1 MGAAGLTKIV
11 WSAMAKISFR
21 LWAQTKRR
29 FFTVGFVIVTTSAS
43 LVAQE
48 PAVQKPCRFDLTP
61 LVGYRT
67 SISFPIQPYV
77 TGTNP
82 RVVLDATP
90 SYGFAF
96 GVRLHEDDVIEF
108 RWARQASHAHF
119 EDAYPGLPAQSAT
132 LNQFH
137 GDFSHEYMVEDWKSW
152 ARPFVML
159 SVGATHVSGSP
170 GASFTRFSFGMGGG
184 LKFFIGRHV
193 GFRMQ
198 AQWLP
203 VLVDPYGVAV
213 CGAGCVVHIGGT
225 LSSQGEVAVGPM
237 IRF

>member
-1 MGAAGLTKIV
+1 
-11 WSAMAKISFR
+11 MAIISFTHWVLTQGR
-21 LWAQTKRR
+21 VFILGLLLLTL
-29 FFTVGFVIVTTSAS
+29 SAT
-43 LVAQE
+43 LAAQE
-48 PAVQKPCRFDLTP
+48 PAIQKPCRFDLTP
-61 LVGYRT
+61 LVSYRT
-67 SISFPIQPYV
+67 SMSFPIQPYV

-96 GVRLHEDDVIEF
+96 GVRLREDDVVEF
-108 RWARQASHAHF
+108 RWARQDSHTHF
-119 EDAYPGLPAQSAT
+119 EDAFPGSPIQNAT
-132 LNQFH
+132 LDQFH
-137 GDFSHEYMVEDWKSW
+137 GDFSHEYMVEDWRSW

-159 SVGATHVSGSP
+159 SVGASHVSGSP

-184 LKFFIGRHV
+184 VKFFAGRHL
-193 GFRMQ
+193 GFRIQ
-198 AQWLP
+198 AEWLP

-225 LSSQGEVAVGPM
+225 LSSQGEVAVGPI

>member
-1 MGAAGLTKIV
+1 M
-11 WSAMAKISFR
+11 
-21 LWAQTKRR
+21 
-29 FFTVGFVIVTTSAS
+29 
-43 LVAQE
+43 
-48 PAVQKPCRFDLTP
+48 
-61 LVGYRT
+61 
-67 SISFPIQPYV
+67 SFPIQPSV

-96 GVRLHEDDVIEF
+96 GVRLHEDDVVEF
-108 RWARQASHAHF
+108 RWARQDSHAHF
-119 EDAYPGLPAQSAT
+119 EDAFPGSLTRTAT

-137 GDFSHEYMVEDWKSW
+137 GDFSHEYMIEDWKSW

-170 GASFTRFSFGMGGG
+170 VTSFTRFSFGIGGG
-184 LKFFIGRHV
+184 IKFFKGRHL
-193 GFRMQ
+193 GFRVQ
-198 AQWLP
+198 AEWLP
-203 VLVDPYGVAV
+203 VLLNPYGVAV

-225 LSSQGEVAVGPM
+225 LSSQGEVAVGPL

>member
-1 MGAAGLTKIV
+1 MGTAGLPKIV
-11 WSAMAKISFR
+11 WSVMARISFAH
-21 LWAQTKRR
+21 WAQAKGRL
-29 FFTVGFVIVTTSAS
+29 FVPGLLFLTISAS
-43 LVAQE
+43 LAAQE

-67 SISFPIQPYV
+67 GMSFPIQPYV

-82 RVVLDATP
+82 RLVLDATP

-96 GVRLHEDDVIEF
+96 GFRLHEDDVVEF
-108 RWARQASHAHF
+108 RWARQASHTHF
-119 EDAYPGLPAQSAT
+119 EDAYPGSPTQSAT

-137 GDFSHEYMVEDWKSW
+137 GDFSHEYMIEDWRSW

-159 SVGATHVSGSP
+159 SVGATHLSGSA

-184 LKFFIGRHV
+184 VKFFVGRHL

>member
-1 MGAAGLTKIV
+1 
-11 WSAMAKISFR
+11 MAKISFEHWVQAKER
-21 LWAQTKRR
+21 L
-29 FFTVGFVIVTTSAS
+29 FILGFALLTLPATLA
-43 LVAQE
+43 AQE

-67 SISFPIQPYV
+67 SMSFPIQPYV

-96 GVRLHEDDVIEF
+96 GFRLHEDDLVEF
-108 RWARQASHAHF
+108 RWARQASHTHF
-119 EDAYPGLPAQSAT
+119 ENAYPGSPTQNAT

-137 GDFSHEYMVEDWKSW
+137 GDFSHEYVIEEWRSW

-159 SVGATHVSGSP
+159 SVGATHVSGNP
-170 GASFTRFSFGMGGG
+170 ASFTRFSFGMGGG
-184 LKFFIGRHV
+184 VKFYLSRHV